1 MKDNEDSFLCV
12 QDTCPGKE
20 KRDVDVKSSWA
31 SISDSVD
38 DVKCYAGPSETLAT
52 KILDH
57 WQLKS
62 WLISVISL
70 LILK

>member
-1 MKDNEDSFLCV
+1 MKDNEDSFLYV

-20 KRDVDVKSSWA
+20 KYDVDVKTSWA
-31 SISDSVD
+31 SLSDSVV

-62 WLISVISL
+62 RFD
-70 LILK
+70 

>member
-20 KRDVDVKSSWA
+20 KHDVDVKTSWA
-31 SISDSVD
+31 SLSDSVV

-62 WLISVISL
+62 RFD
-70 LILK
+70 

>member
-20 KRDVDVKSSWA
+20 KRDVNVKSSWA

-38 DVKCYAGPSETLAT
+38 DVNVMQVHPKLWQQKFSTTGSE
-52 KILDH
+52 KVG
-57 WQLKS
+57 
-62 WLISVISL
+62 LISVISL
-70 LILK
+70 LILR